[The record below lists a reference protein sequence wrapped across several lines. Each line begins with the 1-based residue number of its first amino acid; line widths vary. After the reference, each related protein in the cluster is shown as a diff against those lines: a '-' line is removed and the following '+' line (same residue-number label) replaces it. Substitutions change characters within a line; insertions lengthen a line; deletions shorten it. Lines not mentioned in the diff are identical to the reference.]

1 MRPNARKISFG
12 KFLTMCFLDDYFVVS
27 PDAQDSKE
35 KDSKENCCTH
45 CIFRDHVRFFAYKD
59 MVARFEYESL
69 RSYEV
74 RTCSVGRGVET
85 AEKDVTVPADLNSR
99 YLPTLKT
106 EINELRQ
113 HLEQIVVKVGN
124 KVQEAFALYE
134 KISVPSAEIPKE
146 IQTLNRI
153 GESVEIDSDALRA
166 SLVAIST
173 KENLR
178 QLDLNAARRQLWLVS
193 RTWQHKLIK
202 LWPLGAEDVVV
213 KTHPKSVKNSSEVS
227 TRKSLPSEW
236 NLKDKEDSSDDEIRA
251 LFDALAAKRH
261 RDNDKDDDDDNG
273 EEETTRKDLVKR
285 EDLKQALTKLEES
298 HLMSRA
304 DIEDAIKT
312 QCVGDELSL
321 EKFTNFMNEWKSR
334 VSNRKRQNA
343 LKQLRRTSI
352 SSASSSSSDVTLS
365 SIPSSNTTDLIPT
378 TTTTTT
384 TTFTAAAAKRDTM
397 SGVLSGFM
405 KMFNGD
411 DKAKSVID
419 EIMKISYPLW
429 SDFAMSLSPSSE
441 NTVLLI
447 RRNASEKGS
456 TFFEFSNYELTTIIA
471 YSLSSTEYDK
481 EIRKLRQRA
490 QLQRAL
496 KQKFQENSPSSGPV
510 MNDEKKEE
518 EEEVQVIRMRR
529 DSKGRIGI
537 KFDME
542 MNVCGVS
549 SWAKQSGI
557 RVGHKIV
564 ACEGIQIESHA
575 ELVSAIPSRGD
586 NRAFSLH
593 VKYIGVRRVRFQSV
607 SIYIK

>member
-1 MRPNARKISFG
+1 M
-12 KFLTMCFLDDYFVVS
+12 
-27 PDAQDSKE
+27 
-35 KDSKENCCTH
+35 
-45 CIFRDHVRFFAYKD
+45 
-59 MVARFEYESL
+59 
-69 RSYEV
+69 
-74 RTCSVGRGVET
+74 
-85 AEKDVTVPADLNSR
+85 
-99 YLPTLKT
+99 
-106 EINELRQ
+106 
-113 HLEQIVVKVGN
+113 
-124 KVQEAFALYE
+124 
-134 KISVPSAEIPKE
+134 
-146 IQTLNRI
+146 NRI

-202 LWPLGAEDVVV
+202 LWPLGAEDVVI
-213 KTHPKSVKNSSEVS
+213 KTHPKSVKNSSSETF

-236 NLKDKEDSSDDEIRA
+236 NLKDKENTDEIRA

-261 RDNDKDDDDDNG
+261 SDNDKEEDDNDKE

-304 DIEDAIKT
+304 DIEDVIKT

-321 EKFTNFMNEWKSR
+321 EKFTHFMNEWKSR

-343 LKQLRRTSI
+343 LKQLRRTSV

-365 SIPSSNTTDLIPT
+365 SIPSSNSTDIIPMT
-378 TTTTTT
+378 TTTQTSTTT
-384 TTFTAAAAKRDTM
+384 TLTAAAAATKRDTM

-447 RRNASEKGS
+447 RRNASSEKGS

-496 KQKFQENSPSSGPV
+496 KQKFQQNSSSSSNPV

-518 EEEVQVIRMRR
+518 EEEEEEEKVQVIRMRR

-564 ACEGIQIESHA
+564 ACEGIRIESHA

-593 VKYIGVRRVRFQSV
+593 VKYIGVRECSRFQSYHTQITHV
-607 SIYIK
+607 HSNINTGTTKFDLLLIRVFSVLGGERNERFLSTCLGSTG